1 MGPDRIDEILEEKR
15 RKVGQPAGAAESDSG
30 DKFFSILVG
39 DGMQEHFL
47 ELRFTNGLQTCFSY
61 TDLIWFNHDPE
72 SGCIDLAFGGFLVT
86 VKGRGLQPLFG
97 GIKQKRVAWVKEA
110 DSEMQDH
117 SENET
122 FIEEIV
128 ITPPK
133 NFTEEEEPEE
143 ETPA

>member
-1 MGPDRIDEILEEKR
+1 MADKIDEILKAR
-15 RKVGQPAGAAESDSG
+15 QAAEKPAELTPDG
-30 DKFFSILVG
+30 DKFFSILIG
-39 DGMQEHFL
+39 EGMQENFL
-47 ELRFTNGLQTCFSY
+47 ELQFRNGLQTCFSY

-86 VKGRGLQPLFG
+86 IKGRGLQPIFT

-117 SENET
+117 KDNDS
-122 FIEEIV
+122 FVEEIV

-133 NFTEEEEPEE
+133 DFTPEAEEAPQE
-143 ETPA
+143 

>member
-1 MGPDRIDEILEEKR
+1 MAQDKIDEILEQKR
-15 RKVGQPAGAAESDSG
+15 KKADAPSAGAPQSEG

-39 DGMQEHFL
+39 DGMLEHFL
-47 ELRFTNGLQTCFSY
+47 ELQFSNGLQTCFSY

-86 VKGRGLQPLFG
+86 IKGRGLQPLFT

-117 SENET
+117 KDNDS

-133 NFTEEEEPEE
+133 DFTPDEEEAPQ
-143 ETPA
+143 A